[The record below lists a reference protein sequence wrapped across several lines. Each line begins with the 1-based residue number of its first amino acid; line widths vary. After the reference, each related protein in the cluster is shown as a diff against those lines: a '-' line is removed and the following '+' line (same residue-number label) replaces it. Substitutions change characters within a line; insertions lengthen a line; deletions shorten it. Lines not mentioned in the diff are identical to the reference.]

1 VSLTLAQMIVLFLGP
16 LVLATMVGVVLWL
29 THEKEADRLKRAEA
43 ERAMWVKFQA
53 ERKANGEY

>member
-29 THEKEADRLKRAEA
+29 THEKETDCLKRAEV
-43 ERAMWVKFQA
+43 EHAMWLKYQA
-53 ERKANGEY
+53 ERKAAGE

>member
-29 THEKEADRLKRAEA
+29 THEKEADRLKRAEID
-43 ERAMWVKFQA
+43 RAMWVKYQA
-53 ERKANGEY
+53 ERKAAGE